1 MCARYAFPFLLIGL
15 WLGVPAA
22 MFATEQPSATQPST
36 VGSSGPSV
44 EDLSAEWSRTVAALW
59 EERAKPQPNPQRIV
73 ELQTKLRQLRLQ
85 LGAAGAKPVNVPV
98 GVCPL
103 GGPGLGLGFGRG
115 PGYAAG
121 MGVGRG
127 PSAGWVPQGG
137 GFGPGWGRGPGRM
150 AGGWRGMG
158 VGPNFID
165 QNRNGI
171 CDYYEFRRG
180 W

>member
-1 MCARYAFPFLLIGL
+1 MYARYVFPFLLIGL
-15 WLGVPAA
+15 GLGVPVAV
-22 MFATEQPSATQPST
+22 FAGEQPSAAQPPTTGST
-36 VGSSGPSV
+36 DQSV
-44 EDLSAEWSRTVAALW
+44 VDLRAEWLRTLTALR
-59 EERAKPQPNPQRIV
+59 EEQAKAQPDPQRV
-73 ELQTKLRQLRLQ
+73 AELQTKLRQLRFQ
-85 LGAAGAKPVNVPV
+85 LAVRGGGPANVPA

-103 GGPGLGLGFGRG
+103 GGPGLGLGLGRG

-121 MGVGRG
+121 MGAGRG
-127 PSAGWVPQGG
+127 SGG
-137 GFGPGWGRGPGRM
+137 GFGPGWGRGPGRL

-171 CDYYEFRRG
+171 CDYYEWRRG